1 MLIID
6 DIILVIFIVIKPGD
20 SSDVAN
26 GLAGD
31 IHHCVSDSDEFDEF
45 HHCFS
50 DSDEFDEF
58 HHCPRSR

>member
-45 HHCFS
+45 HHR
-50 DSDEFDEF
+50 
-58 HHCPRSR
+58 PRSR